1 MAKGYIIL
9 FVQSLD
15 KGLGKNSELAE
26 ACTLVW
32 LEALVTGEEDCSIS
46 ID

>member
-1 MAKGYIIL
+1 MAKSDIIL
-9 FVQSLD
+9 SVQSLD

-26 ACTLVW
+26 AGMLVW

-46 ID
+46 IN